1 MGSRSWWSWLE
12 YEREEYAQWRRSWM
26 NKDVKNDMKSKKV
39 LFIGGKT
46 FNEK

>member
-1 MGSRSWWSWLE
+1 
-12 YEREEYAQWRRSWM
+12 M

-46 FNEK
+46 FNEKGAGKILLKSFL